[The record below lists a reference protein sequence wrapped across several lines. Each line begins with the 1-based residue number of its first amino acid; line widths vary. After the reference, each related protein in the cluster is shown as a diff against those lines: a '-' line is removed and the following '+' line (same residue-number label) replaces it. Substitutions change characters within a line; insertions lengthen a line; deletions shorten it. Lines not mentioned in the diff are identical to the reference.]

1 MGEEK
6 KKQDI
11 KEMAEVLNDLDR
23 DDLMMTLGYAMGLKA
38 KSEAQAASQPG

>member
-1 MGEEK
+1 MSEE

-23 DDLMMTLGYAMGLKA
+23 DDLMLTLGYAMGLKA
-38 KSEAQAASQPG
+38 KGEAQAASQPG